1 LLLII
6 ALSDNK
12 VNEKIIDFY
21 KFILLLNVVLTDRKL
36 DGVTILLGKLNIIEK
51 KVRLATIVALSVNIV
66 LGTSKIFVGLIFSS
80 MALIADGFDS
90 IMDLFMGI
98 LAYLGTI
105 FSRKPADKNHLY
117 GHEKVEMIFLI
128 LIILVIYITGLGI
141 LLQALDKLISEE
153 AVEFSI
159 IGLVIVIISIVGKI
173 GISYYVYQTGTQVNS
188 NSLKAT
194 GLNYMTDV
202 VSSSLAL
209 IAIIGAYAGFGII
222 DSIAALFI
230 CGLIFYGATRML
242 LETLDILIDRA
253 PSEEIQNKINS
264 ISGSIEGVKEVHF
277 LRARVIQNMIIGDI
291 HILVNPDFT
300 VREGHQ
306 ISEAVSSELEKQL
319 GAKIIVHLEPYD
331 EENILKK

>member
-1 LLLII
+1 M
-6 ALSDNK
+6 
-12 VNEKIIDFY
+12 
-21 KFILLLNVVLTDRKL
+21 
-36 DGVTILLGKLNIIEK
+36 LGNLAIIEK
-51 KVRLATIVALSVNIV
+51 KIRLATIVALSVNIL
-66 LGTSKIFVGLIFSS
+66 LGTSKIFVGLMFSS
-80 MALIADGFDS
+80 LALIADGFDS

-105 FSRKPADKNHLY
+105 FSLKPADKNHLY

-128 LIILVIYITGLGI
+128 LIIFVIYITGLGI
-141 LLQALDKLISEE
+141 LLQALAKLFSEE
-153 AVEFSI
+153 EVEFSI
-159 IGLVIVIISIVGKI
+159 IGLVIVIISIVGKVA
-173 GISYYVYQTGTQVNS
+173 ISFYVYRTGTQVNS

-209 IAIIGAYAGFGII
+209 IAMIGAYAGFGVI
-222 DSIAALFI
+222 DSIAALLI

-242 LETLDILIDRA
+242 LGTLDILLDRA
-253 PSEEIQNKINS
+253 PSEEIQNRIYS
-264 ISGSIEGVKEVHF
+264 ISGSVEGVGEVHF
-277 LRARVIQNMIIGDI
+277 LRARVIQNKIIGDV

-306 ISEAVSSELEKQL
+306 ISETVSSELEKQM
-319 GAKIIVHLEPYD
+319 GAKIIVHLEPFD